1 MARNFI
7 TNLMKTLHTQL
18 ILRPAVLTEKLFRL
32 ERQGRYAEAL
42 AEAKQYCNNI
52 DTPPA
57 LEGFSV
63 TEAAEMILRLGVL
76 IGCEGHNN
84 QTRDAQVRSKDF
96 LTEARQRYIELGNI
110 EKIAECENYLTLVFW
125 QSGELSEARVWN
137 EESFSHNLPNSS
149 PSKIYAY
156 VLQSLINIS
165 TCNYQ
170 KNFDLA
176 AQIEGEISKYGDAFL
191 NGSFSTNIG
200 IAYEKIGNHQ
210 KSLHYLELARYYHQR
225 SRHKIYL
232 GTVENNLA
240 QLYKLEERFQQ
251 AHLASD
257 NATKIFKQIKDR
269 TREGF
274 SLDTKAQIFIHEQKF
289 DEALQVIEKALKILA
304 KTENKGYFVET
315 MLTKVKALVHLDE
328 ISAATMCLFEAV
340 EIAKVHIGEETA
352 NNLIKEF
359 ENTLREKM
367 AVKPNREESAEKI
380 EERVEKAAKPAPVET
395 QETDSEI
402 ALEFVLPPQLSHY
415 DDIQVVQIQN
425 RHLEAVGL
433 KQDSLAIVV
442 NETVNRGDLAAISE
456 RETEAVMCG
465 FYDCDFGIV
474 CLEGIESEPQ
484 LFDENEIE
492 ILGKIVGV
500 CDSLPTNGNKLF
512 VQPLKF

>member
-1 MARNFI
+1 
-7 TNLMKTLHTQL
+7 MKTLHTQS
-18 ILRPAVLTEKLFRL
+18 ILRPAVLIDKLFRL

-42 AEAKQYCNNI
+42 AEAKQVWNDI
-52 DTPPA
+52 DTPPN
-57 LEGFSV
+57 LGEFSEI
-63 TEAAEMILRLGVL
+63 EAAEIFLRLGVL
-76 IGCEGHNN
+76 IGFHGHNN
-84 QTRDAQVRSKDF
+84 QIPNAQIKSKDF
-96 LTEARQRYIELGNI
+96 ISKARQIFIELNEVG
-110 EKIAECENYLTLVFW
+110 KIAECENYLALAFW
-125 QSGELSEARVWN
+125 RTGELNEVKIWMEEA
-137 EESFSHNLPNSS
+137 FSHNLINSH
-149 PSKIYAY
+149 PAKLYTHI
-156 VLQSLINIS
+156 VQSLINIS
-165 TCNYQ
+165 SGKYEENII
-170 KNFDLA
+170 L
-176 AQIEGEISKYGDAFL
+176 IEKVEKDFNLYGDAFL
-191 NGSFSTNIG
+191 NGSLCTNLG
-200 IAYEKIGNHQ
+200 ISFNELGNRK

-289 DEALQVIEKALKILA
+289 DEALHVIEKALKILA

-315 MLTKVKALVHLDE
+315 MLTKVKALVNLDE

-367 AVKPNREESAEKI
+367 AVKPNRVENAKKI
-380 EERVEKAAKPAPVET
+380 EERVEKAENPVPVET

-442 NETVNRGDLAAISE
+442 NEAVNRGDLAAISE

-500 CDSLPTNGNKLF
+500 CDALPTNGNKLF

>member
-1 MARNFI
+1 M
-7 TNLMKTLHTQL
+7 
-18 ILRPAVLTEKLFRL
+18 
-32 ERQGRYAEAL
+32 
-42 AEAKQYCNNI
+42 
-52 DTPPA
+52 
-57 LEGFSV
+57 
-63 TEAAEMILRLGVL
+63 
-76 IGCEGHNN
+76 
-84 QTRDAQVRSKDF
+84 
-96 LTEARQRYIELGNI
+96 
-110 EKIAECENYLTLVFW
+110 
-125 QSGELSEARVWN
+125 
-137 EESFSHNLPNSS
+137 
-149 PSKIYAY
+149 
-156 VLQSLINIS
+156 
-165 TCNYQ
+165 
-170 KNFDLA
+170 
-176 AQIEGEISKYGDAFL
+176 
-191 NGSFSTNIG
+191 NGSFYTNVAA
-200 IAYEKIGNHQ
+200 AYEKVGNHQ
-210 KSLHYLELARYYHQR
+210 KTLHNLEVARYYHQK
-225 SRHKIYL
+225 SKHKIYL
-232 GTVENNLA
+232 GVVENNLA

-289 DEALQVIEKALKILA
+289 EEALQVIEKALKILA

-367 AVKPNREESAEKI
+367 AVKPNREENVEKI
-380 EERVEKAAKPAPVET
+380 EERAETAGKDEIVET
-395 QETDSEI
+395 EETDSGI

-442 NETVNRGDLAAISE
+442 RETVNRGDLAAISE

-500 CDSLPTNGNKLF
+500 CDALPTNGNKLF